1 MGILFEHNQK
11 AYEAAASMLNETGR
25 AAIIHPTGTGKSF
38 IAFWLC
44 ASHAECKV
52 CLLSPSEYIFLTQLE
67 KWNMMGGMELKNIEF
82 FTYARLMRM
91 EENDLAEIAPDYII
105 LDEFHRCGAAQ
116 WGGGVERLRGMYPG
130 AKVLGLSATNIRYLD
145 NQRDMAWELFG
156 GNVASEL
163 TLGEAVAT
171 GILPAP
177 KYVLSVYSYQ
187 KELQRYEMRVRQAR
201 GKVVREKAG
210 KELEALRRALE
221 KADGLA
227 EVFARHMLP
236 EISEETK
243 GINDKESDAGI
254 AQFGKYLVF
263 CANYE
268 HLLEMRGLAPE
279 WFAKVDAAPH
289 IYTAY
294 SDDPKTSAEFEA
306 FKADTSGHLKLL
318 YCIDMLNE
326 GIHVDGVDGVILLR
340 PTVSPTI
347 YKQQIGR
354 ALAAGSGKVPVIFD
368 IVMNIE
374 NLCSIGAVEEELREA
389 VFTFRANGRGDKVI
403 TEHFRVIDEVADCR
417 RLFAQLNETLC
428 ASWDAMYAM
437 AGEYYTA
444 HGNLEVPAAY
454 ATPDGY
460 SLGAWVATQ
469 RKVYNKKTAGCL
481 SKEQIRRLEMIG
493 MRWQGKQE
501 TAWERNFAEA
511 EKYFKEHGNLGVPA
525 DYVAESGCRLGR
537 WVRRQR
543 ELHKKLA
550 PQSAAWQEKEG
561 QESIH
566 MRESVHIQ
574 HEKRLAQIGMIWENE
589 DPWER
594 RFALAKE
601 YYEEHGNLRMPADY
615 VVEGVWLDRWLREQ
629 KARWE
634 AEAQNAENG
643 NKAEVAPCKTPEG
656 DLHGVQTEQSSRRRL
671 TQEQKEKL
679 SSIGLVPGVSQ
690 AELSWREQ
698 YGEAEEFFREHG
710 NLFVPKQYIARN
722 GKNLGIWL
730 QRQRTGRRSGAL
742 AAWQVMMLD
751 GLGMVWELP
760 DAWEQGFAH
769 AEEYFRANGHLA
781 VPNNFVCADGY
792 RLGKWISNQR
802 CAYGGVLYKGLS
814 KEQTCRLEG
823 IGMIW
828 SARQGRHKRNVGD
841 GRTNEVGRE

>member
-1 MGILFEHNQK
+1 
-11 AYEAAASMLNETGR
+11 
-25 AAIIHPTGTGKSF
+25 
-38 IAFWLC
+38 
-44 ASHAECKV
+44 
-52 CLLSPSEYIFLTQLE
+52 
-67 KWNMMGGMELKNIEF
+67 
-82 FTYARLMRM
+82 
-91 EENDLAEIAPDYII
+91 
-105 LDEFHRCGAAQ
+105 
-116 WGGGVERLRGMYPG
+116 
-130 AKVLGLSATNIRYLD
+130 
-145 NQRDMAWELFG
+145 
-156 GNVASEL
+156 
-163 TLGEAVAT
+163 
-171 GILPAP
+171 
-177 KYVLSVYSYQ
+177 
-187 KELQRYEMRVRQAR
+187 
-201 GKVVREKAG
+201 
-210 KELEALRRALE
+210 
-221 KADGLA
+221 
-227 EVFARHMLP
+227 
-236 EISEETK
+236 
-243 GINDKESDAGI
+243 
-254 AQFGKYLVF
+254 
-263 CANYE
+263 
-268 HLLEMRGLAPE
+268 
-279 WFAKVDAAPH
+279 
-289 IYTAY
+289 
-294 SDDPKTSAEFEA
+294 
-306 FKADTSGHLKLL
+306 LL

-354 ALAAGSGKVPVIFD
+354 ALATGSGKVPVIFD

-374 NLCSIGAVEEELREA
+374 NLCSIGAVEEELKEA
-389 VFTFRANGRGDKVI
+389 VFAFRANGRGDKVV

-469 RKVYNKKTAGCL
+469 RKVYNKKTAGRL

-493 MRWQGKQE
+493 MRWQGRQE
-501 TAWERNFAEA
+501 SAWERNFAEA
-511 EKYFKEHGNLGVPA
+511 EKYFKEHGNLSVPA

-550 PQSAAWQEKEG
+550 PQSAAWQEKEKDG

-566 MRESVHIQ
+566 IQ
-574 HEKRLAQIGMIWENE
+574 HEKKLAQIGMIWENE

-634 AEAQNAENG
+634 TEAQNAENG
-643 NKAEVAPCKTPEG
+643 NRAEEASCKKPEG

-710 NLFVPKQYIARN
+710 NLSVPKQYIARN

-828 SARQGRHKRNVGD
+828 SARQGRRKRNAGD